1 MVDADTAKTG
11 HPHADYDIEGAA
23 VGYKWF
29 DQKGLK
35 PLFPF
40 GYGLSY
46 TGFGWSGLTAQ
57 PAGKGIAV
65 SVTAKNTG
73 AVAGHA
79 VTEVYVAAPAG
90 AGWEAPKRLG
100 AFDKTALAAGE
111 GKSLTLTVDPRL
123 LATWDEAAHGWKIA
137 AGDYKVMTGTSAADL
152 GPAVTV
158 HLDAMTLAV
167 SGK

>member
-1 MVDADTAKTG
+1 M
-11 HPHADYDIEGAA
+11 
-23 VGYKWF
+23 
-29 DQKGLK
+29 
-35 PLFPF
+35 
-40 GYGLSY
+40 SY
-46 TGFGWSGLTAQ
+46 TGFGWSGLSAKA
-57 PAGKGIAV
+57 AGKGVAV
-65 SVTAKNTG
+65 AVAVKNTG

-79 VTEVYVAAPAG
+79 VTEVYVAAPSG

-111 GKSLTLTVDPRL
+111 EKTLALSVDPRL

-152 GPAVTV
+152 APAVTV
-158 HLDAMTLAV
+158 HLDAMTLDV